1 MCTCFAC
8 VGYGVACDCR
18 AICIAAGHD
27 DVLHLLAPD
36 QLANGLGYQDED
48 ESDTTRFSKVVSN
61 FSYYCQ
67 HGRQFQERSVD
78 RRQHIKDLQ
87 HILREVVQDV
97 IRQVFWRHDSMI
109 GTTSSL
115 SKDVV

>member
-1 MCTCFAC
+1 M
-8 VGYGVACDCR
+8 
-18 AICIAAGHD
+18 
-27 DVLHLLAPD
+27 LHLLVPV
-36 QLANGLGYQDED
+36 QLANGSGYQKED
-48 ESDTTRFSKVVSN
+48 ESDTMRFSEIVSS
-61 FSYYCQ
+61 FLYYCQ

-115 SKDVV
+115 SKDFV